1 MKYYL
6 GIDAGGSKTSA
17 VITDRTGN
25 IVGRGMSG
33 CGNHQLGVEMARTHI
48 NEAIQQALRTSGLSY
63 SDISYASF
71 GLAGAD
77 READY
82 VILRP
87 MIKEIGFAYYNIVCD
102 TVIGLRAGTRKPY
115 GVVLICGTGTNCFGI
130 SPQGEELQCGGF
142 GYAFGDFGGGSELAV
157 EVLRSVIRSWEGR
170 EEPTLLTGAV
180 LDMLGY
186 SSVETLFHDFLDQG
200 RRIPND
206 LTKLLFPTADQ
217 GDSVA
222 LKILQEQG
230 TELGLAASAVINKL
244 QMQDTTFD
252 VVLVGSVLTRN
263 GGKYMVPYIQ
273 EKLTSG
279 CTVRL
284 LTMEPV
290 AGAILLA
297 MESDGLTIEDEV
309 YEQLELQLTIE
320 GENSECARV

>member
-1 MKYYL
+1 MEYYL

-17 VITDRTGN
+17 VITDRTGS
-25 IVGRGMSG
+25 IVGKGLSG
-33 CGNHQLGVEMARTHI
+33 CGNHQLGVELARSNI
-48 NEAIQQALRTSGLSY
+48 DEAIQQALHSSDLNRT
-63 SDISYASF
+63 DITYALF

-87 MIKEIGFAYYNIVCD
+87 MIKELGFAHYDIACD
-102 TVIGLRAGTRKPY
+102 TVIGLRAGTRQPY

-130 SPQGEELQCGGF
+130 NPQGKELQCGGF

-170 EEPTLLTGAV
+170 EESTLLTAAV

-186 SSVETLFHDFLDQG
+186 TSVDTLFHDFLDEG
-200 RRIPND
+200 KRIPKD
-206 LTKLLFPTADQ
+206 LTKLLFPAADQ
-217 GDSVA
+217 GDLVA
-222 LKILQEQG
+222 RRILRKQG
-230 TELGLAASAVINKL
+230 TELGLSARAVINRL
-244 QMQDTTFD
+244 QMQDILLD

-263 GGKYMVPYIQ
+263 DGKYMIPYIQ
-273 EKLTSG
+273 EQLTDG
-279 CTVRL
+279 CTLRV

-297 MESDGLTIEDEV
+297 MENDGLIIKDEV
-309 YEQLELQLTIE
+309 YEQLELQLSIE
-320 GENSECARV
+320 GKNSACVKI